1 VRTNLLGIDT
11 AARVQELE
19 ARLQTQVEEAS
30 KMGSSLQLQLDD
42 AVRERD
48 MWKVAS
54 YAYCDAPAVIRV
66 PWSRMTPRGASLSA
80 VDEFTE
86 SVTFT
91 RTRVWACDRD
101 RQQKGNKRC

>member
-1 VRTNLLGIDT
+1 MLGIDT

-30 KMGSSLQLQLDD
+30 KMGSSLQLQLED

-54 YAYCDAPAVIRV
+54 YA
-66 PWSRMTPRGASLSA
+66 
-80 VDEFTE
+80 
-86 SVTFT
+86 
-91 RTRVWACDRD
+91 
-101 RQQKGNKRC
+101 

>member
-1 VRTNLLGIDT
+1 MRTHLLGIDT

-30 KMGSSLQLQLDD
+30 KMGSSLQLQLED

-54 YAYCDAPAVIRV
+54 YACCDAPAAVRV
-66 PWSRMTPRGASLSA
+66 PWSRMTLVGASLSA
-80 VDEFTE
+80 VDDFMQ
-86 SVTFT
+86 SVTFM
-91 RTRVWACDRD
+91 RARVLGYDRD